1 MEEREARILLQENS
15 EENAIGTLGAE
26 TLGAAAVDRAA
37 RDALVTSGVPNAL
50 EKAVERLW
58 LASQA
63 QSFGFSRSQFAEV
76 LLQAGEA
83 QKWGGAGV
91 EPSTQ
96 VKAAFLES
104 LKVDDLMLARACA
117 AGNEPAWELFLTRYR
132 EVLYR
137 AAYGIARDEAAGRE
151 LADSLYADLYGMAEN
166 GVRRSR
172 LDSFMGRG
180 SLAGWLRAVLA
191 QRYVDGYRRTRREES
206 VDEQEMEHLPAAAL
220 PEEAP
225 PAAPRELQ
233 VLARSVSV
241 VLRGMDAEERFLLAS
256 YYLDGR
262 ALWQIAKL
270 LGVHESTISR
280 RLDRLTQKLRRALL
294 KQLERTGLSR
304 RAAQEALETDVRDIE
319 LNVRKL
325 LQAALETPF
334 EEERVETGQ

>member
-1 MEEREARILLQENS
+1 MEEREARRFLQENS

-26 TLGAAAVDRAA
+26 VLGAAAVNCAS
-37 RDALVTSGVPNAL
+37 RDTQVRSGMPHVL
-50 EKAVERLW
+50 EEAVERLW
-58 LASQA
+58 LSGQA
-63 QSFGFSRSQFAEV
+63 QTFGLSRSQFADF

-83 QKWGGAGV
+83 QKWGGSGV
-91 EPSTQ
+91 EPSAE
-96 VKAAFLES
+96 VKGAFLES
-104 LKVDDLMLARACA
+104 LKVDELMLARACA
-117 AGNEPAWELFLTRYR
+117 AGNERAWETFLTRYR

-137 AAYGIARDEAAGRE
+137 AAYGIAKDEAAGRE
-151 LADSLYADLYGMAEN
+151 LADSLYADLYGIAEN

-172 LDSFMGRG
+172 LDLFMGRG

-191 QRYVDGYRRTRREES
+191 QRFVDGYRKTRREES
-206 VDEQEMEHLPAAAL
+206 IDEQEMERLPAATL

-225 PAAPRELQ
+225 AAAPHELQ
-233 VLARSVSV
+233 LLARSVSR
-241 VLRGMDAEERFLLAS
+241 VLKGMDTEERFLLTS

-280 RLDRLTQKLRRALL
+280 RLDRLTQKLRQALL
-294 KQLERTGLSR
+294 KQLERAGLSR
-304 RAAQEALETDVRDIE
+304 RAAREALETDVRDIE

-325 LQAALETPF
+325 LQAAQETTF